1 MVRSAMRD
9 LVVLQR
15 IVADLRAKARA
26 QQSTIEGIGATG
38 GDAALGIVELEQMRG
53 AIEAL
58 EMRIAR
64 ARDSVHAG
72 ERPLRKFG

>member
-38 GDAALGIVELEQMRG
+38 GDAALGSSNLNR
-53 AIEAL
+53 
-58 EMRIAR
+58 
-64 ARDSVHAG
+64 
-72 ERPLRKFG
+72 